1 MGARPEHLYPASQ
14 RRNTM
19 LAFAILL
26 VQKEPKVLDLFA
38 GDNVLLARKRV
49 VLSASHRT
57 EAAQVTLEVL

>member
-1 MGARPEHLYPASQ
+1 
-14 RRNTM
+14 M